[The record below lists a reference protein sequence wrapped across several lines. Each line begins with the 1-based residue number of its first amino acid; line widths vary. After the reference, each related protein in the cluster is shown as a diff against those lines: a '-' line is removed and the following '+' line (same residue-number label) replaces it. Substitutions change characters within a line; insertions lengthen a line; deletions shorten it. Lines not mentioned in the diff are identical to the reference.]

1 MLPSLK
7 TAFTLL
13 SLIQLVSSR
22 PVALSPQQILKEVIL
37 LIQQLNSGVQVP
49 CNDTRVAQVAFT
61 DQEVPDQ
68 ELLCQADV
76 ALTKVTRCREIYE
89 PLVLNLKRL
98 HGRKSCF
105 LSDENEIYL
114 RHFLPALGNFTQGLY
129 RRRGPSA
136 AQ

>member
-13 SLIQLVSSR
+13 SILQLVSSR
-22 PVALSPQQILKEVIL
+22 AVNPPSQQMLKEVIR
-37 LIQQLNSGVQVP
+37 LIQQHLSGVQVP

-61 DQEVPDQ
+61 DQKMQDQ
-68 ELLCQADV
+68 ELLCQADLV
-76 ALTKVTRCREIYE
+76 LTKVTRCKESYE
-89 PLVLNLKRL
+89 PLVTNLKRL
-98 HGRKSCF
+98 HDKKNCT

-129 RRRGPSA
+129 RRGGLPA